1 MSCRRIRRELL
12 WLVRFGDLDA
22 GSAPHLEHLA
32 GCQGCRDEIGL
43 DRAMVRQLRT
53 ALAERIGDASPSPTA
68 WEGVLARMAQPE
80 PNIGRPWSARLA
92 AFLRA
97 GSAMAGASLAL
108 MLALNLELAPIGPIP
123 APEATDPE
131 AFTAT
136 AAAGQ
141 GAGLRQWDGR
151 APAPGTGQFREEDS
165 TIVWMPTP
173 SEQLPLARTSLTAP
187 SGEDGDTAPTTDPT
201 DAPADD
207 GPAVV
212 INLVPVDAATLSG
225 SDAADESDESDVQP
239 AAPAAPPAG
248 GPS

>member
-32 GCQGCRDEIGL
+32 GCQGCRDEVGL
-43 DRAMVRQLRT
+43 DRALVRQLRT
-53 ALAERIGDASPSPTA
+53 ALAERIGDASPSPSA
-68 WEGVLARMAQPE
+68 WEGVQARMAQPE
-80 PNIGRPWSARLA
+80 PNFGRPWSARLA

-108 MLALNLELAPIGPIP
+108 VLALNLELAPIGSISTT
-123 APEATDPE
+123 ESTDPE
-131 AFTAT
+131 VVSAT
-136 AAAGQ
+136 TPAGR
-141 GAGLRQWDGR
+141 GAGLRHWEGR
-151 APAPGTGQFREEDS
+151 APAAGTGLIRADDS
-165 TIVWMPTP
+165 TIVWTPTP
-173 SEQLPLARTSLTAP
+173 SEQLPLARTTLTSSA
-187 SGEDGDTAPTTDPT
+187 GEDVDTAPTTDPA
-201 DAPADD
+201 DAPADG

-212 INLVPVDAATLSG
+212 INLVPVDAATMSG
-225 SDAADESDESDVQP
+225 SNAADEPVESDDQP

>member
-12 WLVRFGDLDA
+12 WLVRFGDFDA

-32 GCQGCRDEIGL
+32 GCQGCRDEVGL
-43 DRAMVRQLRT
+43 DRALVRQLRT
-53 ALAERIGDASPSPTA
+53 ALAERIGDASPSPSA

-80 PNIGRPWSARLA
+80 PGIGRPWSARLA

-108 MLALNLELAPIGPIP
+108 VLALNQELAPIMPIP
-123 APEATDPE
+123 APESTDPE
-131 AFTAT
+131 VVTAT
-136 AAAGQ
+136 TSAGR
-141 GAGLRQWDGR
+141 GAGLRPWEGR
-151 APAPGTGQFREEDS
+151 APAAGTGLVREDDS

-173 SEQLPLARTSLTAP
+173 SEQLPLARTALSAP
-187 SGEDGDTAPTTDPT
+187 AEEDVDTVPTTDAG
-201 DAPADD
+201 DAPADG

-212 INLVPVDAATLSG
+212 INLVPVDAATMSG
-225 SDAADESDESDVQP
+225 SGAANESGESDDQP